1 MIIGKQYIKEVAL
14 DCGFK
19 LKEQPNGELDLNPYV
34 YTFADKLIKQTHISL
49 LGDFKDTIAD
59 VTSQI
64 DDTLSEL
71 KQGEWIMS
79 KIDNKT
85 ALNEIMFSHEK
96 REALVS
102 SVKCLA
108 NDVTAL
114 KSKQDIYKDDVSA
127 TAEALGIP
135 LAKLNQ
141 FVKAYND
148 DLESVLGEL
157 TSTVDVLEILN
168 EGVN

>member
-1 MIIGKQYIKEVAL
+1 
-14 DCGFK
+14 
-19 LKEQPNGELDLNPYV
+19 
-34 YTFADKLIKQTHISL
+34 
-49 LGDFKDTIAD
+49 
-59 VTSQI
+59 
-64 DDTLSEL
+64 
-71 KQGEWIMS
+71 MS

-85 ALNEIMFSHEK
+85 ALNEIMLSQEK

-102 SVKCLA
+102 SVKRLA

-135 LAKLNQ
+135 SAKLNQ
-141 FVKAYND
+141 FIKAYND

-157 TSTVDVLEILN
+157 SLTVDVLEILN

>member
-1 MIIGKQYIKEVAL
+1 M
-14 DCGFK
+14 
-19 LKEQPNGELDLNPYV
+19 
-34 YTFADKLIKQTHISL
+34 T
-49 LGDFKDTIAD
+49 
-59 VTSQI
+59 
-64 DDTLSEL
+64 
-71 KQGEWIMS
+71 

-85 ALNEIMFSHEK
+85 ALNEIMLSHEK

-102 SVKCLA
+102 SVQRLA
-108 NDVTAL
+108 NDATAL

-135 LAKLNQ
+135 TAKLNQ
-141 FVKAYND
+141 FIKAYND

-157 TSTVDVLEILN
+157 SSTVDVLEILN